1 MKFVS
6 RNGEYVAEH
15 LGEIIHTAEELDDL
29 LDNFMPSDYTPI
41 DPPESDTDTEPDDF
55 FN

>member
-6 RNGEYVAEH
+6 RDGEYVAVH

-29 LDNFMPSDYTPI
+29 LDNFLPSDDTPI
-41 DPPESDTDTEPDDF
+41 EPPESDTAIELDDF